1 MPIKPFFK
9 LKCSLATISLFF
21 CAQSIAAEAPK
32 PWHFDGNIYR
42 EALSE
47 SISSGESNQSLLN
60 KNIQWDECSTMAPAT
75 DRMALGVQD
84 NPDDPDF
91 MRETIRD
98 LYPVDNDS
106 FSDVINQKMMDLA
119 FEMADVADGDKSS
132 DDSVVT
138 QAAWDWCIAQDPN
151 DFSDL

>member
-1 MPIKPFFK
+1 MKIPFNFK
-9 LKCSLATISLFF
+9 SSLVFVSLFF
-21 CAQSIAAEAPK
+21 FAQSIAAEKLPK

-47 SISSGESNQSLLN
+47 SISSGKSNQSLLN
-60 KNIQWDECSTMAPAT
+60 KNIQWDKCSTMAPAT
-75 DRMALGVQD
+75 DRMALGVQN

-91 MRETIRD
+91 VREMILD

-138 QAAWDWCIAQDPN
+138 QAAWDWCISQDSQ
-151 DFSDL
+151 DFADL

>member
-1 MPIKPFFK
+1 MSNK
-9 LKCSLATISLFF
+9 LLFILKSTIAFTSMFL
-21 CAQSIAAEAPK
+21 CTHNVANEISSK
-32 PWHFDGNIYR
+32 PWHFDSNIYR
-42 EALSE
+42 ELLENSDDDM
-47 SISSGESNQSLLN
+47 LLN
-60 KNIQWDECSTMAPAT
+60 KDIQWDKCSNMALAT

-98 LYPVDNDS
+98 MYPVDNDS

-138 QAAWDWCIAQDPN
+138 QAAWDWCIAQDPQH
-151 DFSDL
+151 FADL